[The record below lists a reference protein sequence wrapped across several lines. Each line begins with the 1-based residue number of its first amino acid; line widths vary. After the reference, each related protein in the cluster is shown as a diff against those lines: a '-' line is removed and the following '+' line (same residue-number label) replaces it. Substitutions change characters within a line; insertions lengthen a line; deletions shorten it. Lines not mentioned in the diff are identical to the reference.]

1 MNLKLID
8 LSKNKTKGIN
18 TYEGTFMVDNE
29 LVPLKVSEAD
39 RPQVYAAISQVLE
52 TPITDIDKTGAI
64 LYNLMSPE
72 GRVRA
77 QISNSA
83 YLSENMSIING
94 VIKFGEFILEE
105 TLSNHILSLLDE
117 KNVPKDEK
125 LWKSYVAFLDNLHQN
140 VNEDIRKQLFRW
152 MEYENKAGNGFAI
165 TEDGCIVGY
174 KGCNGSVLE
183 PISAF
188 AGTAIVD
195 GIEIKGKI
203 PNKVGSVIKMPRSE
217 VQYDPSVGCAQG
229 LHVGTRNYAINWAP
243 ILLLVKVNPR
253 DVVSVPYENDSQ
265 KMRVCEYTVLKVTDA
280 SEEHERFHP
289 SSYTDDTEVDNEDL
303 VLYVDDVLELMDE
316 EIYVE
321 YDNGAKNFSGT
332 VIDVYEGYNPGVV
345 IKNYD
350 TEEYKHI
357 KLNRIYD
364 WSPIE
369 DIEDNEDLVLYVDDA
384 LELIDE
390 EIYVEYDN
398 GAKNFSGYVIEVHE
412 GYNPGIVIKNYDTE
426 EYKHIKLNRIYDWEL
441 IEDLE
446 DFESTEIEDEEPAE
460 EEAEDN
466 YTPESVEPFV
476 NCEVKVTYDEDEVEV
491 GIITSVY
498 EHMREP
504 SIIITLGDE
513 GLKHLIELNRIK
525 EIELIESE
533 DEIKDKEADDF
544 FTQLKKFMDEF
555 EK

>member
-8 LSKNKTKGIN
+8 LSKNKTKGTN

-39 RPQVYAAISQVLE
+39 RPKVYAAISEVLE

-72 GRVRA
+72 GRVRN

-83 YLSENMSIING
+83 YLSKNMSIING
-94 VIKFGEFILEE
+94 VIKFGDFILEE
-105 TLSNHILSLLDE
+105 TLSSHILSLLDE

-125 LWKSYVAFLDNLHQN
+125 LWKSYVTFLDNLHQN
-140 VNEDIRKQLFRW
+140 VNEDIREQLFRW
-152 MEYENKAGNGFAI
+152 MEYENRAGNGFAI

-195 GIEIKGKI
+195 GVEVEGQI
-203 PNKVGSVIKMPRSE
+203 PNKVGSVIQMPRSE

-229 LHVGTRNYAINWAP
+229 LHVGTRNYATHWAP

-253 DVVSVPYENDSQ
+253 DVVSVPYENNSQ

-280 SEEHERFHP
+280 RDEHERFHP
-289 SSYTDDTEVDNEDL
+289 SSYTDPTEVDNEDL
-303 VLYVDDVLELMDE
+303 VLYLDDALELMDE

-321 YDNGAKNFSGT
+321 YDNGTKNFSG
-332 VIDVYEGYNPGVV
+332 
-345 IKNYD
+345 
-350 TEEYKHI
+350 
-357 KLNRIYD
+357 R
-364 WSPIE
+364 
-369 DIEDNEDLVLYVDDA
+369 
-384 LELIDE
+384 
-390 EIYVEYDN
+390 
-398 GAKNFSGYVIEVHE
+398 VIEVHE
-412 GYNPGIVIKNYDTE
+412 GYKPGIVIKNYDTE

-441 IEDLE
+441 IEIIEDNEDNEELVLYVDDALELMGEKIYVGYDNGAKSFYGHVTEVHEGPNPGIVIKNYDTGEYKHIKLDRIYDWALIEDCEHFNDSEDLE
-446 DFESTEIEDEEPAE
+446 NFNTTDGPIEIEDKEPAE
-460 EEAEDN
+460 EE
-466 YTPESVEPFV
+466 
-476 NCEVKVTYDEDEVEV
+476 
-491 GIITSVY
+491 
-498 EHMREP
+498 
-504 SIIITLGDE
+504 
-513 GLKHLIELNRIK
+513 IE
-525 EIELIESE
+525 
-533 DEIKDKEADDF
+533 DKEEDDF

>member
-1 MNLKLID
+1 MKLKLID
-8 LSKNKTKGIN
+8 LSKNKTKGSN

-39 RPQVYAAISQVLE
+39 RPKVYAAISEVLE

-72 GRVRA
+72 GRVRT
-77 QISNSA
+77 QISNSS
-83 YLSENMSIING
+83 YLSKNMSIING
-94 VIKFGEFILEE
+94 IIKFGDFILEE

-125 LWKSYVAFLDNLHQN
+125 LWKSYVTFLDNLHQN

-195 GIEIKGKI
+195 GVEIKGQI
-203 PNKVGSVIKMPRSE
+203 PNKVGSVVQMPRSE

-280 SEEHERFHP
+280 SDEHERFHP
-289 SSYTDDTEVDNEDL
+289 SSYTDPAEVDNEDL
-303 VLYVDDVLELMDE
+303 VLYVEDALELMDE

-321 YDNGAKNFSGT
+321 YDNGAKSFSGN
-332 VIDVYEGYNPGVV
+332 VIEVYEGYNPGIIV
-345 IKNYD
+345 KNYD

-357 KLNRIYD
+357 KLNRI
-364 WSPIE
+364 S
-369 DIEDNEDLVLYVDDA
+369 
-384 LELIDE
+384 
-390 EIYVEYDN
+390 
-398 GAKNFSGYVIEVHE
+398 
-412 GYNPGIVIKNYDTE
+412 
-426 EYKHIKLNRIYDWEL
+426 DWEL
-441 IEDLE
+441 IEAPESLEDLE
-446 DFESTEIEDEEPAE
+446 DFDTIEDPEPIEIEDEEPAE
-460 EEAEDN
+460 EKTDEN
-466 YTPESVEPFV
+466 YTQESVEPFV
-476 NCEVKVTYDEDEVEV
+476 NCEVKVTYDEDKAEV
-491 GIITSVY
+491 GIVTSVY
-498 EHMREP
+498 KHPEKP
-504 SIIITLGDE
+504 GIIINLGDK
-513 GLKHLIELNRIK
+513 GVKHLKLNRIK
-525 EIELIESE
+525 VIELNDFE
-533 DEIKDKEADDF
+533 DKVHTKEMEEFLAE
-544 FTQLKKFMDEF
+544 LKEFIDEVT
-555 EK
+555 K